1 MSSEEISQIKASV
14 VEIQQRFADHITK
27 LEAYA
32 AAQQTS
38 ADASSKRM
46 DDIERMMKEAH
57 QRTQE
62 QLASGEESISARLK
76 EVSSFGDQVDKA
88 MIRLNASIEAAG
100 VAMTAKATANDQR
113 LAQTEQKV
121 AEALGG
127 LTQAI
132 DVIRTETQATAAAA
146 AAATTT
152 AAAASARAQEA
163 TVAATAVQAQLTGLP
178 KDPRQNVANQPA
190 PDPWQAFL
198 SGSSGPPE
206 TGGGGGGGG
215 ARSDVG
221 LKEKDFNSIDKFDGN
236 MDKFP
241 DWSDRI
247 SSKLRRAHSTMGELL
262 KWAEQQPDKITVE
275 VEENMSTSDLHVP
288 TASTAIFDIL
298 LSKTTSVLFDKRK
311 NAGEGRGL
319 EFWRV
324 LKQDYGMDSTDA
336 QHARLQLFMRPARC
350 ATIGEL
356 GGALDKWEA
365 LGSQVGRRIDDDFK
379 LIALKELVPKNLLDM
394 INTQVQLKSYPE
406 ALGYVKKQVI
416 GQRHVTQVAEVQRR
430 ARTGPTP
437 MDIGT
442 LVPESMNRLI
452 AALERVAGTGGDEQ
466 ERGQETEEECDA
478 QPTESPL
485 DTVIAALKGQGK
497 GKKGGWRSQQPDQR
511 ICYGCGK
518 KGHIQANC
526 PMTQAAPLE
535 GKGKGKGKGK
545 WGPWSGKGVGSLEED
560 APHAQTHN
568 AAAQHAGPR
577 MGSTS
582 PGIRLTTLTVETSSL
597 TSETPTAPTA
607 PGQMALSTCARDVVY
622 WGNYMKVEATL
633 DSGAAECV
641 CAPHHFPGA
650 PVKEGAAH
658 RAGVNY
664 VCADGGKIPNMGEKE
679 VYSISTEGMPF

>member
-38 ADASSKRM
+38 AHASSKRM

-206 TGGGGGGGG
+206 TGGGGGGG

-356 GGALDKWEA
+356 GG
-365 LGSQVGRRIDDDFK
+365 GTGQMGGVGVPGGASHRRRI
-379 LIALKELVPKNLLDM
+379 
-394 INTQVQLKSYPE
+394 
-406 ALGYVKKQVI
+406 
-416 GQRHVTQVAEVQRR
+416 
-430 ARTGPTP
+430 
-437 MDIGT
+437 
-442 LVPESMNRLI
+442 
-452 AALERVAGTGGDEQ
+452 
-466 ERGQETEEECDA
+466 
-478 QPTESPL
+478 
-485 DTVIAALKGQGK
+485 
-497 GKKGGWRSQQPDQR
+497 
-511 ICYGCGK
+511 
-518 KGHIQANC
+518 QADR
-526 PMTQAAPLE
+526 P
-535 GKGKGKGKGK
+535 
-545 WGPWSGKGVGSLEED
+545 
-560 APHAQTHN
+560 
-568 AAAQHAGPR
+568 
-577 MGSTS
+577 
-582 PGIRLTTLTVETSSL
+582 
-597 TSETPTAPTA
+597 
-607 PGQMALSTCARDVVY
+607 
-622 WGNYMKVEATL
+622 
-633 DSGAAECV
+633 
-641 CAPHHFPGA
+641 
-650 PVKEGAAH
+650 EGACPEEPA
-658 RAGVNY
+658 
-664 VCADGGKIPNMGEKE
+664 
-679 VYSISTEGMPF
+679 